1 MSRLLC
7 ATLALALTA
16 AACGG
21 GDPIIPPPTA
31 PSLPVTD
38 TFPATPPGTLTP
50 NGAVTHSFQAAAAGT
65 VQASITTLSD
75 SAAVVGFAL
84 GTFNGTGCQLIIAND
99 TAKQGTLIT
108 GAASSSGPL
117 CVRISD
123 ATGKLAGPIEYTL
136 SVTHP

>member
-21 GDPIIPPPTA
+21 SDPIIPPPTG
-31 PSLPVTD
+31 PTIPVTD
-38 TFPATPPGTLTP
+38 TFPPTPPGTLTP

-65 VQASITTLSD
+65 IQASITALSD
-75 SAAVVGFAL
+75 TAAVVGFAL

-99 TAKQGTLIT
+99 TARQGTLIT
-108 GAASSSGPL
+108 GSTTSSGAL
-117 CVRISD
+117 CVRIYD
-123 ATGKLAGPIEYTL
+123 ATGTLTGPIEYTL